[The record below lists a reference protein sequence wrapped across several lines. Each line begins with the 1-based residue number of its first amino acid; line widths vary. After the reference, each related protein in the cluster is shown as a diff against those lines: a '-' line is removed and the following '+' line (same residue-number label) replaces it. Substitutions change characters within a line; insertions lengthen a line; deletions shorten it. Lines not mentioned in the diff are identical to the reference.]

1 MTDKSAPLWALSTA
15 DPDVCGEC
23 AGVIGPA
30 EPPDP
35 RPSEKPEAPPPAPP
49 LPEPL

>member
-1 MTDKSAPLWALSTA
+1 MNDNTKAPLWALSTA

-23 AGVIGPA
+23 AGVIAPVSPP
-30 EPPDP
+30 EPPPPDDHA
-35 RPSEKPEAPPPAPP
+35 APPPP